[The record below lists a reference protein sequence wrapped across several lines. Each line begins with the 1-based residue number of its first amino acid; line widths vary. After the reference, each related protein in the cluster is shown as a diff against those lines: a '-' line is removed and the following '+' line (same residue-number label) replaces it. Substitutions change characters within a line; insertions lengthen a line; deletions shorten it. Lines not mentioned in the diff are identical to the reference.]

1 MSIQKRCRKP
11 SGFPKNGKNG
21 VIIPSKDTNALY
33 HAMKKM
39 IEDNESR
46 QQMASNARQMIAD
59 RFEQGF
65 VRQCLY
71 DFYDEIL
78 SPYKR

>member
-1 MSIQKRCRKP
+1 MYELKKWRSVP
-11 SGFPKNGKNG
+11 VNGKNG
-21 VIIPSKDTNALY
+21 IIIPSKDTDALY

-39 IEDNESR
+39 LDDYESNLH
-46 QQMASNARQMIAD
+46 MASNARQMIAD
-59 RFEQGF
+59 RYEQGL

-78 SPYKR
+78 SPYNNKN